1 MKIKIA
7 FSLLLAL
14 ALSTGPVAVFAQQPE
29 NKTDKGQPA
38 EKTDKGQ
45 PAQSDAAKI
54 EPYSITTSIEIGV
67 RGVSV
72 NDNADKYRSDLNYD
86 PGVRVFSSSLLMQSK
101 NNDGKLFDTLLVNS
115 FGWKGDP
122 SQYLRVNMEKTRW
135 YKFDGSY
142 RQIDYFN
149 SLRNF
154 ALNQHIFETQHRLGD
169 FDLTLLP
176 QNDRIRFNVGY
187 SLERN
192 TGPATSTF
200 DYARDEFPIL
210 APARLTANDYRFG
223 VDAKAWV
230 FDLSFLQGF
239 RYFKEDTEYT
249 IDVPQVGNNPLNT
262 SVLNTFSR
270 DLPTRGR
277 VPYTRFS
284 LHTLLNNKVDITGR
298 VIYSN
303 ATTNFA
309 LFETLTGTDA
319 TGANILLNEF
329 VATGDTRRPSTIG
342 DLGVTVFATDRL
354 RLSNTFRIYTYH
366 IDGGRRFFD
375 KLFRNRTTS
384 SGGVLDLPPLLVETL
399 AFRTTSSRRA
409 TNTAEVDYEFH
420 PRLTAHFGHR
430 YSDRRVE
437 LSALDEQVGQTILDP
452 EHFETFDNRTNSFFF
467 GFKARPMDVWS
478 VYFDY
483 EHGESDNVFTRVDNY
498 DYTNFRLRSIVRPS
512 RALAFNASIVTRDN
526 TNPTLT
532 PDFPRREFGADINS
546 RIFVG
551 SVDWTPNEKFGL
563 SSGYTH
569 THVTSEAQVIFFF
582 NSLRQDGISR
592 YFMKDHFAFINT
604 FIQFHPRVS
613 LTTGYRFQKDAGQ
626 GNRVPASPA
635 ELIGSYPL
643 QFQTPEFRLAVRMT
657 KNVEWIAG
665 YQWYDYKERFQNIQ
679 HYNAHLP
686 YTSLRISF
694 DRGRGE

>member
-1 MKIKIA
+1 
-7 FSLLLAL
+7 
-14 ALSTGPVAVFAQQPE
+14 
-29 NKTDKGQPA
+29 
-38 EKTDKGQ
+38 
-45 PAQSDAAKI
+45 
-54 EPYSITTSIEIGV
+54 
-67 RGVSV
+67 
-72 NDNADKYRSDLNYD
+72 
-86 PGVRVFSSSLLMQSK
+86 MQSK
-101 NNDGKLFDTLLVNS
+101 NNDGRLFDTLLVNS

-122 SQYLRVNMEKTRW
+122 SQYMRVNMEKTGL

-154 ALNQHIFETQHRLGD
+154 ALNQHNYQTQHRLGD

-176 QNDRIRFNVGY
+176 QNERIRFNLGY

-192 TGPATSTF
+192 SGPAVTTF

-210 APARLTANDYRFG
+210 APTRLKADNYRFG

-239 RYFKEDTEYT
+239 RYFKEDSEYT

-277 VPYTRFS
+277 VPYSRFS
-284 LHTLLNNKVDITGR
+284 LHTLLNKKVDITGR
-298 VIYSN
+298 VVYSN
-303 ATTNFA
+303 AKTNFN
-309 LFETLTGTDA
+309 LFETLTGKDA
-319 TGANILLNEF
+319 SGANILLNEF
-329 VATGDTRRPSTIG
+329 GANGDTRRPTTIA
-342 DLGVTVFATDRL
+342 DLGVTVFATDKL
-354 RLSNTFRIYTYH
+354 RLSNTFRIYAFH
-366 IDGGRRFFD
+366 IDGGQRFFD
-375 KLFRNRTTS
+375 ALFRNRTTS
-384 SGGVLDLPPLLVETL
+384 SGDVLELPPLFIETL

-409 TNTAEVDYEFH
+409 TNTAEIDYEFH
-420 PRLTAHFGHR
+420 PRFTAHFGHR

-437 LSALDEQVGQTILDP
+437 LFSLDEQVGRPETDP
-452 EHFETFDNRTNSFFF
+452 EHFETFDNRTNAFFF
-467 GFKARPMDVWS
+467 GFKARPVNIWS
-478 VYFDY
+478 LYFDY
-483 EHGESDNVFTRVDNY
+483 ERGESDNVFTRVDNY
-498 DYTNFRLRSIVRPS
+498 DYSNFRLRSIVRMNRELS
-512 RALAFNASIVTRDN
+512 FNASIVTKDN

-532 PDFPRREFGADINS
+532 PDFPRRDFGADINS

-551 SVDWTPNEKFGL
+551 SVDWTPNQKFGL

-569 THVTSEAQVIFFF
+569 THVTSQAQVIFFF
-582 NSLRQDGISR
+582 NSVRQDGISR
-592 YFMKDHFAFINT
+592 YFMKDNFAFINT

-613 LTTGYRFQKDAGQ
+613 LTTGYRFQKDSGQ
-626 GNRVPASPA
+626 GDRLPASPA

-643 QFQTPEFRLAVRMT
+643 QFQTPEFRLAVKVA
-657 KNVEWIAG
+657 KNVDWIAG
-665 YQWYDYKERFQNIQ
+665 YQWYDYKEKFQNLQ

-686 YTSLRISF
+686 YTSLRIYF